1 MWQAIFNALQ
11 APITGDSSFVIF
23 LKNCLTSIISLF
35 VTVDTSGTTPVYSV
49 TDFGVIFFAVVAI
62 GVLYG
67 LMSWVIKLMK
77 LRG

>member
-1 MWQAIFNALQ
+1 MWSAIFNALQ
-11 APITGDSSFVIF
+11 TPITGDTSFVIF
-23 LKNCLTSIISLF
+23 LKNCLTTIMQLF
-35 VTVDTSGTTPVYSV
+35 ITVDTSGTTPAYSV

-67 LMSWVIKLMK
+67 LMSWVVKLMK

>member
-1 MWQAIFNALQ
+1 MWSVIFNALQ
-11 APITGDSSFVIF
+11 TPITGDTSFVIF
-23 LKNCLTSIISLF
+23 LKNCLNAILSIFI
-35 VTVDTSGTTPVYSV
+35 TIDTTGTTPTYQI

-67 LMSWVIKLMK
+67 LMSWVIRLMH

>member
-1 MWQAIFNALQ
+1 MWSAIFQALQ

-23 LKNCLTSIISLF
+23 LKNCLTAILQIF
-35 VTVDTSGTTPVYSV
+35 ITVDTSGTTPVYNV

-62 GVLYG
+62 GILYG
-67 LMSWVIKLMK
+67 LMSWVIRLMK

>member
-1 MWQAIFNALQ
+1 MWGAIFNALQ
-11 APITGDSSFVIF
+11 TPITGDSSFVVF
-23 LKNCLTSIISLF
+23 LKNCLNAILSLF
-35 VTVDTSGTTPVYSV
+35 IEIDTTGTSTTYAI

-67 LMSWVIKLMK
+67 LMSWVIRLMH